1 MSNMAPAMAPPP
13 SAAAEALLTL
23 SSHLLRAFLG
33 IVTLTSLYH
42 ARRLFLEPTGRSHRL
57 AGLAHLVCIL
67 AGAQLFVAAPPPI
80 TVGANGIVAAGG
92 AGSDWR
98 TSSWS
103 YQCLIYDICLGVL
116 GTAATLTAAKA
127 FPHKK
132 VTNAPGQSG
141 TLSEHAYVTQ
151 GEMIE
156 HSFYQMLNLIQAV
169 YLHSVTWL
177 LDIPDLHNK
186 GNDNGESV
194 HHSIHSIR
202 QSLGPILVRLAAVWL
217 VTAPWLCRHLFPV
230 NSFSANWIKNKEA
243 NKKKGRPGNGKQNSW
258 IETKLYQIKKWQY
271 VFYKHTILHGLNIS
285 VAFPAKS
292 PAAELKAIPLPLSQS
307 WRIFWVC
314 LNASYVME
322 FYLQSLV
329 KRRFISQ
336 RSMLALQR
344 ILMAASSISALLAVK
359 GVVRPELCVISVI
372 LNFTNRSHDVL
383 NVLLISFVAG
393 ISSIAVV
400 N

>member
-1 MSNMAPAMAPPP
+1 MSNMAPPPL
-13 SAAAEALLTL
+13 SAVAEALLTL

-57 AGLAHLVCIL
+57 AGLAHLVCIV
-67 AGAQLFVAAPPPI
+67 AGALLFVAAPPPTI
-80 TVGANGIVAAGG
+80 IGANGNATAGG
-92 AGSDWR
+92 AASDWR

-127 FPHKK
+127 FPHKTLRK
-132 VTNAPGQSG
+132 LNAPGQSG

-194 HHSIHSIR
+194 HHSIR
-202 QSLGPILVRLAAVWL
+202 QSLAPILMRLAAVWL

-243 NKKKGRPGNGKQNSW
+243 SKKKGKPGNGKQNSW

-271 VFYKHTILHGLNIS
+271 VFYKHTVLHGLNIS
-285 VAFPAKS
+285 VAFPAKLS
-292 PAAELKAIPLPLSQS
+292 VSNLESIPLPLSQS
-307 WRIFWVC
+307 WRIFWLC
-314 LNASYVME
+314 LNSSYVME

-372 LNFTNRSHDVL
+372 MNFTNRGHDVL
-383 NVLLISFVAG
+383 NVLLISLAAG
-393 ISSIAVV
+393 ISSIAAE